1 MSKIKLYVADTS
13 VRMDV
18 EGRYC
23 LNDLHRAAGEEG
35 KHQPSNFL
43 RLDSTKALIEEIDRS
58 SEVRNALQVI
68 QGGNQQGTYVAK
80 ELVYAYA
87 MWISPAFHLKVIRAY
102 DAMASNEVA
111 PRARKAD
118 QTEAFKMIP
127 AIVRA
132 AKALGLDKNAAAISA
147 NQVVRRITGTNVLE
161 MLGHTHLEAEN
172 QESLY
177 FTPTELGERIG
188 VSGRKFNMLL
198 AEAGLQAKNGD
209 AWAPLDAAGGLFRI
223 MDTGKRH
230 GGGAMIQQIK
240 WSGDVV
246 YRVRAA

>member
-1 MSKIKLYVADTS
+1 MSKIKLYVADTN
-13 VRMDV
+13 VRMDI

-23 LNDLHRAAGEEG
+23 LNDLHRAAGGEN
-35 KHQPSNFL
+35 KHRPSLWAENQQTQEL
-43 RLDSTKALIEEIDRS
+43 ISAMEAEAGIPALVS
-58 SEVRNALQVI
+58 MK
-68 QGGNQQGTYVAK
+68 GGSQQGTYVAK

-87 MWISPAFHLKVIRAY
+87 MWISPTFHLKVIRAY
-102 DAMASNEVA
+102 DAMASNEVV

-246 YRVRAA
+246 YRVRVA

>member
-13 VRMDV
+13 VRMDI

-23 LNDLHRAAGEEG
+23 LNDLHKAAGEEPRNR
-35 KHQPSNFL
+35 PSYWLENAQ
-43 RLDSTKALIEEIDRS
+43 TKDLIAEMEK
-58 SEVRNALQVI
+58 AGFPAI
-68 QGGNQQGTYVAK
+68 QAKQGLGTFVAK

-102 DAMASNEVA
+102 DAMASSEAA
-111 PRARKAD
+111 PRVRRSD
-118 QTEAFKMIP
+118 QAEAFRMIP
-127 AIVRA
+127 TIVRA

-147 NQVVRRITGTNVLE
+147 NQVVKQITGTNVLE
-161 MLGHTHLEAEN
+161 MLGHTHLEAKN

-177 FTPTELGERIG
+177 FTPTELGKQIG
-188 VSGRKFNMLL
+188 VSGRAFNMLL

-230 GGGAMIQQIK
+230 GSGAMIQQIK

-246 YRVRAA
+246 SRVRAA